1 MMGGMQPN
9 RGADRHRGVR
19 RDRDE
24 QFHDFVVSRRPRLLH
39 TATLL
44 TAGDTHLAEDLVQAT
59 LTKLYVAWP
68 AFQRA
73 DNPDGYVRRVLVN
86 ALIDE
91 KRRVWRHRERSMA
104 ELPDVAGDAP
114 GGAGAAGEAV
124 KQALRELPP
133 RMRAAVVFRY
143 FYDLDVAAT
152 ADALSCSEGNVKSQT
167 ARGLDRLRAALHGS
181 ARPTFLS
188 QGATP

>member
-1 MMGGMQPN
+1 MKN
-9 RGADRHRGVR
+9 E
-19 RDRDE
+19 RDE
-24 QFHDFVVSRRPRLLH
+24 QFHRFVLSHRAGLVR

-44 TAGDTHLAEDLVQAT
+44 TAGDGHLAEDLVQST

-68 AFQRA
+68 AFRKA
-73 DNPDGYVRRVLVN
+73 NNPDGYVRRVLVN

-91 KRRVWRHRERSMA
+91 KRRIWRRREQTMA
-104 ELPDVAGDAP
+104 VLPDVAGSTSS
-114 GGAGAAGEAV
+114 GGGAAGEAV

-167 ARGLDRLRAALHGS
+167 ARGLDRLRAALHS
-181 ARPTFLS
+181 AQSTFLS

>member
-1 MMGGMQPN
+1 M
-9 RGADRHRGVR
+9 R
-19 RDRDE
+19 RDSGSGRTERDE
-24 QFHDFVVSRRPRLLH
+24 QFHDFVVGRRPHLLH

-44 TAGDTHLAEDLVQAT
+44 TAGDTHLAEDLVQAA

-68 AFQRA
+68 SFQRA

-86 ALIDE
+86 TLIDE
-91 KRRVWRHRERSMA
+91 KRRIWRRREQTMA
-104 ELPDVAGDAP
+104 VLPEVEGSASPSSGP
-114 GGAGAAGEAV
+114 VGEAV
-124 KQALRELPP
+124 QQALRELPP

-167 ARGLDRLRAALHGS
+167 ARGLDRLRAALHS
-181 ARPTFLS
+181 AHPTFMS
-188 QGATP
+188 QGATR

>member
-1 MMGGMQPN
+1 MMSRMQPGWPAV
-9 RGADRHRGVR
+9 RQRGVR

-73 DNPDGYVRRVLVN
+73 RKADRVL
-86 ALIDE
+86 
-91 KRRVWRHRERSMA
+91 SSFA
-104 ELPDVAGDAP
+104 EYAIARLVT
-114 GGAGAAGEAV
+114 
-124 KQALRELPP
+124 ELA
-133 RMRAAVVFRY
+133 AAV
-143 FYDLDVAAT
+143 A
-152 ADALSCSEGNVKSQT
+152 N
-167 ARGLDRLRAALHGS
+167 
-181 ARPTFLS
+181 RPWLAEPA
-188 QGATP
+188 G

>member
-1 MMGGMQPN
+1 
-9 RGADRHRGVR
+9 
-19 RDRDE
+19 
-24 QFHDFVVSRRPRLLH
+24 
-39 TATLL
+39 
-44 TAGDTHLAEDLVQAT
+44 
-59 LTKLYVAWP
+59 
-68 AFQRA
+68 
-73 DNPDGYVRRVLVN
+73 
-86 ALIDE
+86 
-91 KRRVWRHRERSMA
+91 MA
-104 ELPDVAGDAP
+104 ELPDVAGDTP

-167 ARGLDRLRAALHGS
+167 ARGLDRLRAALYGN